1 MLNFRSKKQ
10 TRVVKAPKL
19 ITSLYPNSIIS
30 EQFRT
35 IRSNLQFSEN
45 GMNLKTIGVTSSGP
59 GEGKSTVSANL
70 ATVFA
75 DQKHRVLLIDAD
87 LRRPS
92 IHRVFKKPNTKG
104 HTLYSFVDTEGRAQA
119 NPERQKTD

>member
-75 DQKHRVLLIDAD
+75 D
-87 LRRPS
+87 
-92 IHRVFKKPNTKG
+92 
-104 HTLYSFVDTEGRAQA
+104 
-119 NPERQKTD
+119 